1 MEHTLENYRRITF
14 SEIRAI
20 FKEHKV
26 TEEEFRCSLYN
37 SNNCSKPDG
46 GIERFVQRVF
56 HPSVEDLREES
67 ESGL

>member
-1 MEHTLENYRRITF
+1 MEHTLENYRRTTF

-20 FKEHKV
+20 FKERKV
-26 TEEEFRCSLYN
+26 TEEFRRSLYN
-37 SNNCSKPDG
+37 SNNCSKPDD

-67 ESGL
+67 ELSL

>member
-1 MEHTLENYRRITF
+1 MEHTLKNYRRTIF

-20 FKEHKV
+20 FKERKV

-37 SNNCSKPDG
+37 SNNCSKPDDD
-46 GIERFVQRVF
+46 IERFVQRIF

-67 ESGL
+67 ELGL